1 MLLSTSKEEYYEYL
15 KILKKIYM
23 KRSKYVHAG
32 VTNDLT
38 SNDVKQ
44 AREILRKVINTIL
57 IKNISKEEL
66 IKELDIKGYI

>member
-1 MLLSTSKEEYYEYL
+1 
-15 KILKKIYM
+15 M